1 MNRKYEIRWSDKAIF
16 PYANSKV
23 HSFKVEAPN
32 LNKAWIKFLMHNQL
46 DENVHEVNIWVE
58 PMSSY
63 KIRKEKK
70 NAA

>member
-1 MNRKYEIRWSDKAIF
+1 MNRKYEITWSDKAIF
-16 PYANSKV
+16 PYDYSKA
-23 HSFKVEAPN
+23 HSFKVDAQN

-46 DENVHEVNIWVE
+46 DENVHTVHIWVE

-70 NAA
+70 NEA

>member
-1 MNRKYEIRWSDKAIF
+1 MNRKYEIRWSDKSML
-16 PYANSKV
+16 PYSDGKV
-23 HSFKVEAPN
+23 HSFKVDAQN

-46 DENVHEVNIWVE
+46 DENVHTVHIWVE

-70 NAA
+70 NEA